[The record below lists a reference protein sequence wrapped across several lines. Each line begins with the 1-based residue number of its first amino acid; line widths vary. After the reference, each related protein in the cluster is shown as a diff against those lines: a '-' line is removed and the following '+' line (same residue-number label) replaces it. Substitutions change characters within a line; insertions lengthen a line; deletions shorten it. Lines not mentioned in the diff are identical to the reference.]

1 MEKKNRTVIPG
12 PPGTGKTYRLLNHY
26 MAKEIKEN
34 KTDPKKICYI
44 TFSKAAAE
52 EATERFEELFPKEK
66 LGYIG
71 TMHALGVRELNIDVS
86 AKLLR
91 GNSQWNQFKLYEP
104 MAARLNTDM
113 SIDSIT
119 GKTRFKDPILT
130 TRDYAKNK
138 KISLN
143 EAAIQKGMA
152 GWSDIHI
159 AEKIDGALTQY
170 KKDTGVI
177 EFYDMIGLFTD
188 KIKTKDSFYDV
199 IFLDEAQDLNALQWD
214 MFFELEK
221 LSNRSFI
228 AGDDDQTIYGFQG
241 ADASTFINLEGTIDE
256 QVKSRRVPRSVH
268 RVALNILDRL
278 NERRTKNW
286 EARDEEGEVNYETS
300 LENIDFSKG
309 KWMILGR
316 TNKLCEKARDHLYM
330 KGLRYEFTGDKYLD
344 KNSMLAF
351 TTWKRLN
358 NGASIDSKDVKV
370 MYSFLKVKLGH
381 IQRGFAS
388 GKTLDSVF
396 SVTLEELKKDH
407 GLLVEGSW
415 EHLDFDE
422 DTKIFMKHLIQNNYD
437 LMKEADI
444 KIMTLHGSKGKECE
458 NVVLFT
464 DFGADEYQSN
474 FIEGEFE
481 KSPDNEHRLFFVGVT
496 RAKQKLYL
504 LQSEEGTGY
513 VI

>member
-152 GWSDIHI
+152 GWEDIHI

-177 EFYDMIGLFTD
+177 EFYDMISLFTD

-221 LSNRSFI
+221 LSARSYI

-330 KGLRYEFTGDKYLD
+330 KG
-344 KNSMLAF
+344 
-351 TTWKRLN
+351 
-358 NGASIDSKDVKV
+358 SKDVKV

-381 IQRGFAS
+381 LQRGFAS
-388 GKTLDSVF
+388 GKTLDTVF
-396 SVTLEELKKDH
+396 SVTLEELKQDH

-458 NVVLFT
+458 NV
-464 DFGADEYQSN
+464 DASA
-474 FIEGEFE
+474 
-481 KSPDNEHRLFFVGVT
+481 P
-496 RAKQKLYL
+496 
-504 LQSEEGTGY
+504 
-513 VI
+513 

>member
-26 MAKEIKEN
+26 MTKEIKEN
-34 KTDPKKICYI
+34 KIDPKKICYI
-44 TFSKAAAE
+44 TFSKSAAE

-71 TMHALGVRELNIDVS
+71 TMHALGVRELNIDVN
-86 AKLLR
+86 AKLLK

-113 SIDSIT
+113 SIDPIT
-119 GKTRFKDPILT
+119 GKVRFKDPILT

-138 KISLN
+138 KISIN
-143 EAAIQKGMA
+143 EAAIQRGMA
-152 GWSDIHI
+152 GWADIGV
-159 AEKIDGALTQY
+159 AEKIDEALTQY
-170 KKDTGVI
+170 KKDTGII

-188 KIKTKDSFYDV
+188 KIKTKDSLYDI

-221 LSNRSFI
+221 LATRSYI

-241 ADASTFINLEGTIDE
+241 ADASIFINLEGTIDE
-256 QVKSRRVPRSVH
+256 QIKSRRVPKSVH
-268 RVALNILDRL
+268 RVALNILDRIG
-278 NERRTKNW
+278 ERRKKNW
-286 EARDEEGEVNYETS
+286 EPRDEEGEVHHNASMED
-300 LENIDFSKG
+300 IDFTKG

-316 TNKLCEKARDHLYM
+316 TNKLCEKATDHLYRQ
-330 KGLRYEFTGDKYLD
+330 GLRYEYEGDKYLD
-344 KNSMLAF
+344 KNSMSAYS
-351 TTWKRLN
+351 TWKRLN

-381 IQRGFAS
+381 LKRGFSS
-388 GKTLDSVF
+388 GKTLDGVY
-396 SVTLEELKKDH
+396 SVTLEELKQNH
-407 GLLVEGSW
+407 GLLIEGSW

-422 DTKIFMKHLIQNNYD
+422 DTKEFMKHLIKNNND
-437 LMKEADI
+437 LLKEADI
-444 KIMTLHGSKGKECE
+444 KIMTLHKSKGKESD
-458 NVVLFT
+458 NVVLYT
-464 DFGADEYQSN
+464 DFGGDEYQNN

>member
-26 MAKEIKEN
+26 MTKEIKEN
-34 KTDPKKICYI
+34 KIDPKKICYI
-44 TFSKAAAE
+44 TFSKSAAE
-52 EATERFEELFPKEK
+52 EATERFEELFPKER

-71 TMHALGVRELNIDVS
+71 TMHALGVRELNIDVN
-86 AKLLR
+86 AKLLK

-113 SIDSIT
+113 SIDPVT
-119 GKTRFKDPILT
+119 GKVRFKDPILA

-138 KISLN
+138 KISIN
-143 EAAIQKGMA
+143 EAAIQRGMA
-152 GWSDIHI
+152 GWADIGV
-159 AEKIDGALTQY
+159 AEKIDEALTQY
-170 KKDTGVI
+170 KKDTGII

-221 LSNRSFI
+221 LATRSYI

-256 QVKSRRVPRSVH
+256 QIKSRRVPRSVH
-268 RVALNILDRL
+268 RVALNILNRIG
-278 NERRTKNW
+278 ERREKNW
-286 EARDEEGEVNYETS
+286 EPRDEEGEVHHNASIED
-300 LENIDFSKG
+300 IDFTKG

-316 TNKLCEKARDHLYM
+316 TNKLCEKATDHFYRQ
-330 KGLRYEFTGDKYLD
+330 GLRYEYEGDKYLD
-344 KNSMLAF
+344 KNSMLAYS
-351 TTWKRLN
+351 TWKRLN

-381 IQRGFAS
+381 LKRGFSS
-388 GKTLDSVF
+388 GKTLDGVY
-396 SVTLEELKKDH
+396 SVTLEELKQNH

-422 DTKIFMKHLIQNNYD
+422 DTKEFMKHLIKNNHD
-437 LMKEADI
+437 LLKEADI
-444 KIMTLHGSKGKECE
+444 KIMTLHKSKGKESD
-458 NVVLFT
+458 NVVLYT

-496 RAKQKLYL
+496 RTKQRLYL

>member
-1 MEKKNRTVIPG
+1 MEKKDRTVIPG

-26 MAKEIKEN
+26 MTKEIKEN

-44 TFSKAAAE
+44 TFSKSAAE
-52 EATERFEELFPKEK
+52 EATERFEELFPKER

-71 TMHALGVRELNIDVS
+71 TMHALGVRELNIDVNS
-86 AKLLR
+86 KLLK

-104 MAARLNTDM
+104 IANRLNTEM
-113 SIDSIT
+113 SIDPIT

-138 KISLN
+138 KISIN

-152 GWSDIHI
+152 GWADIGI
-159 AEKIDGALTQY
+159 AEKIDAALTQY
-170 KKDTGVI
+170 KKDTGII

-188 KIKTKDSFYDV
+188 KIKNKDSFFDV
-199 IFLDEAQDLNALQWD
+199 VFLDEAQDLNALQWD

-221 LSNRSFI
+221 LATRSYI

-241 ADASTFINLEGTIDE
+241 ADASTFINLEGVIDE

-268 RVALNILDRL
+268 RVALNILNRIG
-278 NERRTKNW
+278 ERREKNW
-286 EARDEEGEVNYETS
+286 EPRDEEGEVHHNVS
-300 LENIDFSKG
+300 LSDVDFTKG

-330 KGLRYEFTGDKYLD
+330 QGLRYEFAGDKYLD
-344 KNSMLAF
+344 KNSMLAYA
-351 TTWKRLN
+351 TWKRLN
-358 NGASIDSKDVKV
+358 NGASIDAKDVKV

-381 IQRGFAS
+381 LKRGFAS
-388 GKTLDSVF
+388 GKTLDSVY
-396 SVTLEELKKDH
+396 SVTLEELKQNH

-422 DTKIFMKHLIQNNYD
+422 DTKTFMKQL
-437 LMKEADI
+437 
-444 KIMTLHGSKGKECE
+444 
-458 NVVLFT
+458 
-464 DFGADEYQSN
+464 
-474 FIEGEFE
+474 
-481 KSPDNEHRLFFVGVT
+481 
-496 RAKQKLYL
+496 
-504 LQSEEGTGY
+504 
-513 VI
+513 

>member
-26 MAKEIKEN
+26 MTKEIKEN
-34 KTDPKKICYI
+34 KIDPKKICYI
-44 TFSKAAAE
+44 TFSKSAAE
-52 EATERFEELFPKEK
+52 EATERFEELFPKER

-71 TMHALGVRELNIDVS
+71 TMHALGVRELNIDVN
-86 AKLLR
+86 AKLLK

-113 SIDSIT
+113 SIDPIT
-119 GKTRFKDPILT
+119 GKARFKDPILT

-138 KISLN
+138 KISIN

-152 GWSDIHI
+152 GWADIGV
-159 AEKIDGALTQY
+159 AEKIDEALTQY
-170 KKDTGVI
+170 KKDTGII

-188 KIKTKDSFYDV
+188 KIKNKDSFYDV

-221 LSNRSFI
+221 LATRSYI

-256 QVKSRRVPRSVH
+256 QIKSRRVPRSVH
-268 RVALNILDRL
+268 RVALNILNRL
-278 NERRTKNW
+278 GERREKNW
-286 EARDEEGEVNYETS
+286 EPRDEEGEVHHNASIED
-300 LENIDFSKG
+300 IDFTKG

-330 KGLRYEFTGDKYLD
+330 QGLRYEFTGDKYLD
-344 KNSMLAF
+344 KNSMLAYS
-351 TTWKRLN
+351 TWKRLN
-358 NGASIDSKDVKV
+358 NGASIDVKDVKI

-381 IQRGFAS
+381 LKRGFAS
-388 GKTLDSVF
+388 GKTLDSLY
-396 SVTLEELKKDH
+396 SVTLEELKQNH

-422 DTKIFMKHLIQNNYD
+422 DTKTFMKHLIQNNHD

-444 KIMTLHGSKGKECE
+444 KIMTLHGSKGKESD
-458 NVVLFT
+458 NVVLYT

-496 RAKQKLYL
+496 RTKQRLYL
-504 LQSEEGTGY
+504 LQSEEGMGY

>member
-26 MAKEIKEN
+26 MTKEIKEN
-34 KTDPKKICYI
+34 KIDPKKICYI
-44 TFSKAAAE
+44 TFSKSAAE

-71 TMHALGVRELNIDVS
+71 TMHALGVRELNIDVN
-86 AKLLR
+86 AKLLK

-113 SIDSIT
+113 SIDPIT
-119 GKTRFKDPILT
+119 GKVRFKDPILT

-138 KISLN
+138 KISIN
-143 EAAIQKGMA
+143 EAAIQRGMA
-152 GWSDIHI
+152 GWADIGV
-159 AEKIDGALTQY
+159 AEKIDEALTQY
-170 KKDTGVI
+170 KKDTGII

-188 KIKTKDSFYDV
+188 KIKTKDSFYDI

-221 LSNRSFI
+221 LATRSYI

-241 ADASTFINLEGTIDE
+241 ADASIFINLEGTIDE
-256 QVKSRRVPRSVH
+256 QIKSRRVPRSVH
-268 RVALNILDRL
+268 RVALNILNRIG
-278 NERRTKNW
+278 ERREKNW
-286 EARDEEGEVNYETS
+286 EPRDEEGEVHHNASMED
-300 LENIDFSKG
+300 IDFTKG

-316 TNKLCEKARDHLYM
+316 TNKLCEKATDHLYRQ
-330 KGLRYEFTGDKYLD
+330 GLRYEYEGDKYLD
-344 KNSMLAF
+344 KNSMLAYS
-351 TTWKRLN
+351 TWKRLN

-381 IQRGFAS
+381 LKRGFSS
-388 GKTLDSVF
+388 GKTLDGVY
-396 SVTLEELKKDH
+396 SVTLEELKQNH

-422 DTKIFMKHLIQNNYD
+422 DTKEFMKYLIKNNHD
-437 LMKEADI
+437 LLKEADI
-444 KIMTLHGSKGKECE
+444 KIMTLHKSKGKESD
-458 NVVLFT
+458 NVVLYT

-496 RAKQKLYL
+496 RTKQRLYL